1 MDQFTAHLDRGWD
14 LVARGDFAGALLSA
28 RKGME
33 LDGES
38 PEVHNLIGYIH
49 AAEGNA
55 EDALEHYKQA
65 VELDDT
71 FVEAMLNAAE
81 VLIHPLADYRNA
93 LTYIDD
99 ALELMDNDDEL
110 TDAMLLKLDALLATG
125 DVEGAQK
132 VARRLPTGPFEQP
145 GLGFLVGRAKIEV
158 GDVEGGAPLVL
169 SAAEEQP
176 ASAEVQYYL
185 GMVLEARG
193 DHHGATVAFLR
204 CRELDGVAPR
214 VPWSLPAQQFERDVQ
229 RALGRLGEE
238 ARAILD
244 GALVVVVDAPGAEV
258 VADGV
263 DPRVEALLDI
273 TPDGDGAKISRVFVY
288 QRNVERAAGH
298 VYEVEDAIV
307 AALTRELAALT
318 MGLEAVAEE

>member
-81 VLIHPLADYRNA
+81 VLIHPLADFRGA
-93 LTYIDD
+93 LTFIDD

-110 TDAMLLKLDALLATG
+110 TDAMLLKIDALLATG
-125 DVEGAQK
+125 DLEEAQK

-169 SAAEEQP
+169 SAAEEQ
-176 ASAEVQYYL
+176 AANAEVQYYL
-185 GMVLEARG
+185 GMVLESRG
-193 DHHGATVAFLR
+193 DHRGATVAFLR
-204 CRELDGVAPR
+204 CRELDGVTPR
-214 VPWSLPAQQFERDVQ
+214 VAWSLPPQQFERDVQ
-229 RALGRLGEE
+229 RALGRLDER
-238 ARAILD
+238 ARTLLD

-263 DPRVEALLDI
+263 DPRIEALLDL
-273 TPDGDGAKISRVFVY
+273 TPDGDSAKISRVFVY

-307 AALTRELAALT
+307 AALTREIAALT
-318 MGLEAVAEE
+318 MGLEAAAEE